1 MSNFRKLYDEKI
13 VPELMKEH
21 NYTTIMA
28 VPKLEIWVLE
38 KVVKMKNLLLQLL
51 KI

>member
-21 NYTTIMA
+21 NFLKEYDVDVTDDIE
-28 VPKLEIWVLE
+28 EIKEFNE
-38 KVVKMKNLLLQLL
+38 KDEENVR
-51 KI
+51 

>member
-13 VPELMKEH
+13 DADLMKEH

-28 VPKLEIWVLE
+28 VPKLE
-38 KVVKMKNLLLQLL
+38 
-51 KI
+51 